1 MNRLNIGFIGLGIMG
16 KNIAKYLLNISKNF
30 YIIKRGSKNTR
41 EFLRLHKKA
50 NITVLS
56 SYKKIASL
64 ADVII
69 TCVGNDNDLRAVF
82 FGNDGIINGLK
93 KNCLLIDHT
102 TCSEEISKVIF
113 KKCQSKGCSFFDAPM
128 SGGEIGAETGK
139 LSLMVGGNKRK
150 FSNLKIFGTEIFSN
164 NRKFYF

>member
-30 YIIKRGSKNTR
+30 YIIKRESKNTR

-56 SYKKIASL
+56 SYKTIASL

-69 TCVGNDNDLRAVF
+69 TCVGNDNDLKAVF

-93 KNCLLIDHT
+93 KIVC
-102 TCSEEISKVIF
+102 
-113 KKCQSKGCSFFDAPM
+113 
-128 SGGEIGAETGK
+128 
-139 LSLMVGGNKRK
+139 
-150 FSNLKIFGTEIFSN
+150 
-164 NRKFYF
+164 